1 MMKTVLRRAEKVT
14 IDPALLGAVGTGAL
28 GLRGALGAVGTE
40 VVGLP
45 DGLAVVGEAPPVGPL
60 VGATVAVGG
69 AVVGAGVG
77 GAVVGGGAV
86 GAGTNPWQ
94 KYCIDVVTVT
104 GATGLNG
111 GTGIG
116 V

>member
-1 MMKTVLRRAEKVT
+1 MMKTVLKRAEKVT
-14 IDPALLGAVGTGAL
+14 IDPLLGAVGTGAL
-28 GLRGALGAVGTE
+28 GLRGALGAVGIE

-45 DGLAVVGEAPPVGPL
+45 DGLAVVGEAPPVGAA
-60 VGATVAVGG
+60 VGGAVVGG

-94 KYCIDVVTVT
+94 KYCIDEVGVT